1 MLLSCTFPIK
11 WTMSLEKIGE
21 TFTINQEEKM
31 EIVNKI
37 IAKVKSDRKVQIGVA
52 VAVVIIIALIS

>member
-1 MLLSCTFPIK
+1 
-11 WTMSLEKIGE
+11 
-21 TFTINQEEKM
+21 M

-52 VAVVIIIALIS
+52 VAVVIIIVIIS

>member
-1 MLLSCTFPIK
+1 
-11 WTMSLEKIGE
+11 MSLEKIGE
-21 TFTINQEEKM
+21 TFTINQEGTM
-31 EIVNKI
+31 EIVNNI

>member
-1 MLLSCTFPIK
+1 LGYNKIK
-11 WTMSLEKIGE
+11 MEGT
-21 TFTINQEEKM
+21 M

-52 VAVVIIIALIS
+52 IAIIIIIALVN

>member
-1 MLLSCTFPIK
+1 MNQV
-11 WTMSLEKIGE
+11 KIGE
-21 TFTINQEEKM
+21 IFTINQEEKM